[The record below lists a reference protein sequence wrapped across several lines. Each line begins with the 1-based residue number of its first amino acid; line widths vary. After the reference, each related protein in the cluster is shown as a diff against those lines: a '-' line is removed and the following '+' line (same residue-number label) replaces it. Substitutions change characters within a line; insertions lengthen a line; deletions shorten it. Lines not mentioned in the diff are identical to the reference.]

1 MDNPAEGNNGI
12 LATYCAAMTEWFA
25 GDEITYF
32 VSDSLLGKVLV
43 AQTDTGVCAVLLGDS
58 EQELVEE
65 LRSRTAGAELQLDRA
80 GCGPTGSDP
89 TAAAAVVQLICNP
102 AEEVGLQLDLR
113 GTAFQQK
120 VWQQLRAIP
129 CGSTMSYSQV
139 ATAIGS
145 PTATRAVAGAC
156 AANPIAVVIPCHRV
170 IAADGTMGGYR
181 WGIERK
187 RRLLQG
193 EQSV

>member
-1 MDNPAEGNNGI
+1 MDRPAEGNNGI

-25 GDEITYF
+25 GDEITYQ
-32 VSDSLLGKVLV
+32 VSDCLLGKVLA
-43 AQTDTGVCAVLLGDS
+43 AQTATGVCAVLLGDS
-58 EQELVEE
+58 EQELLDE
-65 LRSRTAGAELQLDRA
+65 LRSRTAGAELQLGQA
-80 GCGPTGSDP
+80 GSGRTGSDP
-89 TAAAAVVQLICNP
+89 TAAAAVVALIRNP
-102 AEEVGLQLDLR
+102 DQTVRLQLDLR
-113 GTAFQQK
+113 GTRFQQK
-120 VWQQLRAIP
+120 VWQQLCAIP

-139 ATAIGS
+139 ARSIGH
-145 PTATRAVAGAC
+145 PTAARAVAGAC

-187 RRLLQG
+187 RRLLQA

>member
-1 MDNPAEGNNGI
+1 MDRSAEGNNGI

-32 VSDSLLGKVLV
+32 VSDCPLGKVLV
-43 AQTDTGVCAVLLGDS
+43 AQTATGVCAVLLGDS
-58 EQELVEE
+58 EQELLDE
-65 LRSRTAGAELQLDRA
+65 LRSRTAGAELQA
-80 GCGPTGSDP
+80 GQKGSGRTGSDP
-89 TAAAAVVQLICNP
+89 TAAAAVVALIRNP
-102 AEEVGLQLDLR
+102 DQAVRLQLDLR
-113 GTAFQQK
+113 GTRFQQK
-120 VWQQLRAIP
+120 VWQQLCAIP

-139 ATAIGS
+139 ARSIGH
-145 PTATRAVAGAC
+145 PTAARAVAGAC

-170 IAADGTMGGYR
+170 IAADGGLGGYR

-187 RRLLQG
+187 RRLLQA

>member
-1 MDNPAEGNNGI
+1 
-12 LATYCAAMTEWFA
+12 MTEWFK
-25 GDEITYF
+25 GDEITYQ
-32 VSDSLLGKVLV
+32 VSGCLVGKVLV
-43 AQTDTGVCAVLLGDS
+43 AQTATGVCAVLLGDS
-58 EQELVEE
+58 ELELVDE
-65 LRSRTAGAELQLDRA
+65 LRSRTAGAELRA
-80 GCGPTGSDP
+80 GCDPTGSGP

-102 AEEVGLQLDLR
+102 AEEVALQLDIR

-120 VWQQLRAIP
+120 VWQQLREIP

-139 ATAIGS
+139 ATAVGR
-145 PTATRAVAGAC
+145 PTAARAVAGAC

-187 RRLLQG
+187 RRLLQA

>member
-1 MDNPAEGNNGI
+1 MPDRFRSEKVI
-12 LATYCAAMTEWFA
+12 YE
-25 GDEITYF
+25 
-32 VSDSLLGKVLV
+32 VSDCLLGKVLV
-43 AQTDTGVCAVLLGDS
+43 AQTATGVCGVLLGDS

-65 LRSRTAGAELQLDRA
+65 LRSRMAGAQLRA
-80 GCGPTGSDP
+80 GSGPTGS
-89 TAAAAVVQLICNP
+89 AQIAIASVVQLICNP

-145 PTATRAVAGAC
+145 PTAARAVAGAC

-187 RRLLQG
+187 LQLLQA

>member
-1 MDNPAEGNNGI
+1 
-12 LATYCAAMTEWFA
+12 MTEWFA

-32 VSDSLLGKVLV
+32 VSDCLLGKVLV
-43 AQTDTGVCAVLLGDS
+43 AQTATGVCSVLLGDS
-58 EQELVEE
+58 EQELVDE
-65 LRSRTAGAELQLDRA
+65 LRSRTAGAELRA
-80 GCGPTGSDP
+80 GCGPTGSGP

-102 AEEVGLQLDLR
+102 AEKVRLQLDTR
-113 GTAFQQK
+113 GTRFQQK

-139 ATAIGS
+139 ATAIGN
-145 PTATRAVAGAC
+145 PTAARAVAGAC
-156 AANPIAVVIPCHRV
+156 SANPIAVVIPCHRV
-170 IAADGTMGGYR
+170 IAADGGLGGYR

-187 RRLLQG
+187 LRLLQA

>member
-1 MDNPAEGNNGI
+1 
-12 LATYCAAMTEWFA
+12 MTGWFK
-25 GDEITYF
+25 GDEITYQ
-32 VSDSLLGKVLV
+32 VSDCLLGKVLV
-43 AQTDTGVCAVLLGDS
+43 AQTATGVCAVLLGDS

-65 LRSRTAGAELQLDRA
+65 LRTRFSGAAFQAGSGRL
-80 GCGPTGSDP
+80 GSGP
-89 TAAAAVVQLICNP
+89 TAAAAVVALIRNP
-102 AEEVGLQLDLR
+102 DQTVRLQLDIR
-113 GTAFQQK
+113 GTRFQQK

-129 CGSTMSYSQV
+129 YGSTMSYSQV

-187 RRLLQG
+187 RRLLQA